1 MAAALLAQH
10 RQRRLGDVDDAEEVG
25 VDLGAEVVGV
35 DVLDRGEVRVA
46 GVVDDDVD
54 AAEALAAGGDRGL
67 RGGGVGDVEGEG
79 EDLVGVG
86 GDEVVELLGPAGGG
100 DELVAGVEDGLGDRA
115 AEAAARAG
123 EEEDGGGGGIGG
135 HLGSFDR

>member
-1 MAAALLAQH
+1 MRPKRSRPAAIAASAAAGSVTSRAS
-10 RQRRLGDVDDAEEVG
+10 
-25 VDLGAEVVGV
+25 
-35 DVLDRGEVRVA
+35 
-46 GVVDDDVD
+46 
-54 AAEALAAGGDRGL
+54 
-67 RGGGVGDVEGEG
+67 G

-115 AEAAARAG
+115 TEAAARAG

-135 HLGSFDR
+135 HLGSLLREQCFVN